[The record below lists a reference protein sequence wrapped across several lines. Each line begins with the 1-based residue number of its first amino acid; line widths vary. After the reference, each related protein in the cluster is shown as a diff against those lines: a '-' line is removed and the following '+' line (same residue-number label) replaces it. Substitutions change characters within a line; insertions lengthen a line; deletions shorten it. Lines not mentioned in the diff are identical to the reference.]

1 MIEKFRPDEYVASVG
16 DIDFD
21 ALWEKGIRGL
31 MFDID
36 NTLML
41 FDTDTV
47 PAPVSEMISHL
58 KDKGFTVWLL
68 SNGRSER
75 VESIKKQLKVEG
87 TSRAAKPLMFGY
99 KRLLRQAPDL
109 QGKIA
114 IIGDQ
119 VFMDAHLAR
128 RSKNYGILVKP
139 ISLEHDE
146 KQVKARRGAEK
157 KIIRRLGIVPQK
169 RTAGSKDRRADMK
182 VDGNTTMLAVIGDPI
197 AHTLSPVIHQIL
209 IDHINEN
216 YAYIALHVKP
226 EGLQDFIK
234 GAYAAHLAGINVTIP
249 HKQAVMNL
257 CCRIDSSAQLVGA
270 VNTLKWTPEGYV
282 GYNTD
287 VDGFSHLVQLAKV
300 PVKGHKVLVVGA
312 GGAAHSAVAVAYLMG
327 ASEIVITNR
336 TEEKAKGL
344 VREFQDRLRLR
355 GSEDGPR
362 LRTVPAQSLTD
373 EEFTIVFNT
382 TSAGMAPKVDTL
394 PVSLPEGEEEA
405 FYGRIRFGL
414 DMVFNPSETAFM
426 KKVRQSGGTAVGGLS
441 MLFYQGIRSFE
452 IWTGKKFTYQES
464 ESMFR
469 TFMERAENCV

>member
-1 MIEKFRPDEYVASVG
+1 MIERFRPDEYVASVS

-21 ALWEKGIRGL
+21 ALWGKGIRGL

-47 PAPVSEMISHL
+47 PVPVKEMFARL
-58 KDKGFTVWLL
+58 KEKGFTVWLL

-75 VESIKKQLKVEG
+75 VESIKKQLQVEG

-99 KRLLRQAPDL
+99 KRLLKQAPDL
-109 QGKIA
+109 KGKVA
-114 IIGDQ
+114 VIGDQ

-128 RSKNYGILVKP
+128 RSNSYGILVRP

-146 KQVKARRGAEK
+146 KQVKARRKAEAR
-157 KIIRRLGIVPQK
+157 IIRKLGIVPK
-169 RTAGSKDRRADMK
+169 KLAASKDRRADMRI
-182 VDGNTTMLAVIGDPI
+182 DGNTTLFGVIGDPI
-197 AHTLSPVIHQIL
+197 GHTLSPVIHQIL

-216 YAYIALHVKP
+216 YAYIALHVKK
-226 EGLQDFIK
+226 EGLEDFIK
-234 GAYAAHLAGINVTIP
+234 GAYAAHIAGINVTIP
-249 HKQAVMNL
+249 HKQAVMKL
-257 CCRIDSSAQLVGA
+257 CCRIDPSAQLVGA

-300 PVKGHKVLVVGA
+300 PVKGHKVLILGA
-312 GGAAHSAVAVAYLMG
+312 GGAAHSAVAVSYLMG
-327 ASEIVITNR
+327 ASEIVIFNR
-336 TEEKAKGL
+336 TQDKAKAL
-344 VREFQDRLRLR
+344 VKEFQDRIRQR
-355 GSEDGPR
+355 GDKDTR
-362 LRTVPAQSLTD
+362 LRTVSADNLVK

-382 TSAGMAPKVDTL
+382 TSAGMAPNVDTL
-394 PVSLPEGEEEA
+394 PVSLAEGEEA
-405 FYGRIRFGL
+405 FYSQIRFAL

-426 KKVRQSGGTAVGGLS
+426 KKVRQSRGTAVGGLS

-469 TFMERAENCV
+469 SFMERAENCV